1 MKLFRFLK
9 EISKDL
15 LELILKIVACGV
27 VLLLISTILAIL
39 VKFITLFIGFVV
51 NNIFSLNFPNESL
64 GLVIIMFL
72 IIVYLLHF
80 IIYGVIKYLKNKWKE
95 TD

>member
-9 EISKDL
+9 EVFKDL
-15 LELILKIVACGV
+15 LEIIFKSTMFAI

-72 IIVYLLHF
+72 IVVYLLHF
-80 IIYGVIKYLKNKWKE
+80 IIYGVIKYIKNKWKE
-95 TD
+95 LD

>member
-9 EISKDL
+9 EVFKDL
-15 LELILKIVACGV
+15 LEIIFKSTMFAI

-39 VKFITLFIGFVV
+39 VKVVTLFIGFVV

-72 IIVYLLHF
+72 IVVYLLHF
-80 IIYGVIKYLKNKWKE
+80 IIYGVIKYIKNKWKE
-95 TD
+95 LD